1 MALFVGDHDAVFL
14 AREQHGEVFDV
25 DDGVQSGLR
34 LGRPVV
40 EGEPVL
46 HDRAI
51 ALAAAVRERAVDHQ
65 VSHGDDAGGHRV
77 GQPVHD
83 VDVVRC
89 LLQEEA
95 RRAASIRVPVL
106 EVVVAPVADEVA
118 APDRF
123 HLADAALLDDAAQR
137 AHHVHVA
144 HVVADVQGRARAV
157 RGLQDAVGSFDRDGD
172 RLFEE
177 DRNPGLEQGAGDVL
191 VGVVGAGDDGRVDRQ
206 AEELVERG
214 HPLPLPECARGTLP
228 HGGVG
233 VAASDEEGWMGNGG
247 EVVCD

>member
-34 LGRPVV
+34 LGRPVI

-46 HDRAI
+46 HDRSV
-51 ALAAAVRERAVDHQ
+51 ALAAAVRERPVDHQ
-65 VSHGDDAGGHRV
+65 VSHCDDAGGHRV

-95 RRAASIRVPVL
+95 RRAAAIRVPVF
-106 EVVVAPVADEVA
+106 EVVVASVADEVA

-123 HLADAALLDDAAQR
+123 HLADAPLLDDAAQR

-144 HVVADVQGRARAV
+144 HVVADIQGRACPV
-157 RGLQDAVGSFDRDGD
+157 RGLQDSVGSFDRDGD

-177 DRNPGLEQGAGDVL
+177 DRDPCLEQRAGDVL
-191 VGVVGAGDDGRVDRQ
+191 VGVVGAGDDGGVDRQ
-206 AEELVERG
+206 TEELFERG
-214 HPLPLPECARGTLP
+214 HPLPLPECARRALP
-228 HGGVG
+228 HGGVR
-233 VAASDEEGWMGNGG
+233 VASSDEDCGVGDRR
-247 EVVCD
+247 EVVSD